1 MVMNETSTPSDG
13 SQAQMS
19 GGRIALIV
27 VGSLLALIGFGLS
40 LGGGALL
47 VAQGTLRDG
56 EGFFTTSSERF
67 TSNGRALASEDLSVV
82 NGTPQ
87 GLAGNDLATLR
98 VRATSADPQKPVFIG
113 IARAGDVD
121 RYLAGVAHDRI
132 TNVDFDPFRVTYGP
146 RSGSRVPQPPAGQAL
161 WVATAAGTGT
171 QTLRWTVAGGTWSVV
186 MMNADGSAGVTVDAN
201 VGAKI
206 KHLVGIAIA
215 LLAGGLVILGGGVT
229 MIVLGAR
236 RRRGPDAQPAGPGAS
251 GQPAAGFGAL
261 AGTVSPVVI
270 EGRLDDDQSRWLWL
284 VKWLLAIPHWIVL
297 AFLWIAVWVLSVG
310 AFFAILFTG
319 RYPRGIFAFNLGV
332 LRWTWRVSFY
342 TYSALG
348 TDRYPPF
355 TLDDV
360 PDYPARLDIAYPERL
375 SRGLVLVKSWLLAI
389 PHLIIVAIFGGGW
402 AIGAPGVWSTTDRYG
417 GWWQGAPGL
426 IGLLVLIAG
435 VVMLFGRRYPRGI
448 FDLVMGFNRWVYRVA
463 AYVGLMRDEYP
474 PFRLDLGER
483 EPVPPTG

>member
-1 MVMNETSTPSDG
+1 MNETSAPSGG
-13 SQAQMS
+13 SQTGMS
-19 GGRIALIV
+19 GGRIALMV
-27 VGSLLALIGFGLS
+27 VGSLLALIGLGLA

-56 EGFFTTSSERF
+56 EGFFTTSSQRF
-67 TSNGRALASEDLSVV
+67 ASTGRALATEDLSVV

-98 VRATSADPQKPVFIG
+98 VRATSADPEKPVFIG
-113 IARAGDVD
+113 IARASDVD
-121 RYLAGVAHDRI
+121 RYLAGVGHDRI
-132 TNVDFDPFRVTYGP
+132 TNVDFAPFAVTYVP
-146 RSGSRVPQPPAGQAL
+146 RPGSRVPQPPTAQTL
-161 WVATAAGTGT
+161 WVASAAGTGT

-186 MMNADGSAGVTVDAN
+186 MMNADGSPGVTVDAN

-206 KHLVGIAIA
+206 KYLVGIAIA
-215 LLAGGLVILGGGVT
+215 LLAVGLVLLGGAVT
-229 MIVLGAR
+229 MVALGAR
-236 RRRGPDAQPAGPGAS
+236 RRRGPGGEPARLDGD
-251 GQPAAGFGAL
+251 GQPAAGVIAL
-261 AGTVSPVVI
+261 AGTASPVVL
-270 EGRLDDDQSRWLWL
+270 EGRLDDDLSRWLWL
-284 VKWLLAIPHWIVL
+284 IKWLLAIPHWIVL
-297 AFLWIAVWVLSVG
+297 VFLWIALWVLSVG

-319 RYPRGIFAFNLGV
+319 RYPRGIFAFNVGV

-360 PDYPARLDIAYPERL
+360 PDYLARFDVAYPERL

-389 PHLIIVAIFGGGW
+389 PHLIIVAILTGGW
-402 AIGAPGVWSTTDRYG
+402 GVGAPGFWGATDHSAW
-417 GWWQGAPGL
+417 WWQGTPGL
-426 IGLLVLIAG
+426 VGLLVLIAG
-435 VVMLFGRRYPRGI
+435 VAMLFSGRYPRGI